1 MRLAHIHGG
10 IGLLQRANRI
20 GLRAEQ
26 RDAGGGARGH
36 VLTAKG
42 ERQIVD
48 RLLEDRRLCLGVR
61 SEQRDAGGGA
71 CIHALTAKDKGQVV
85 DRLLESRR
93 LGLGIGLAEVSQQQ
107 CNLVAAK
114 AAD

>member
-1 MRLAHIHGG
+1 
-10 IGLLQRANRI
+10 
-20 GLRAEQ
+20 
-26 RDAGGGARGH
+26 
-36 VLTAKG
+36 
-42 ERQIVD
+42 
-48 RLLEDRRLCLGVR
+48 VR

-107 CNLVAAK
+107 CKPVAAK